1 MKETDSLRQNKLF
14 DYFQDFSVTN
24 GDTPARSSHGR
35 ASGKAPARPKN
46 PLVPPAH
53 GSDRGPF
60 WWRRDGGAELAEH
73 REVSGRMS
81 SVAGDLNTISA
92 KVTAILVPFLLAVLI
107 LALIKEYST
116 PAAWT
121 NADQPATAGL
131 GDGTQ
136 VEPTPETPKPDLQ
149 EAPPVA
155 DSEVSPIIEPQIEDT
170 VIAKVEQEAPV
181 QVEQEK
187 PVDEADAIEAA
198 SAESLI
204 AEPKVEFDEITV
216 KGILYSRDNPTAI
229 IGDRIVHV
237 GDVVLEATVV
247 GITKDTVLFE
257 KPGQRWSCNVQEAVA
272 TP

>member
-1 MKETDSLRQNKLF
+1 M
-14 DYFQDFSVTN
+14 
-24 GDTPARSSHGR
+24 
-35 ASGKAPARPKN
+35 
-46 PLVPPAH
+46 
-53 GSDRGPF
+53 
-60 WWRRDGGAELAEH
+60 
-73 REVSGRMS
+73 
-81 SVAGDLNTISA
+81 
-92 KVTAILVPFLLAVLI
+92 
-107 LALIKEYST
+107 
-116 PAAWT
+116 
-121 NADQPATAGL
+121 
-131 GDGTQ
+131 
-136 VEPTPETPKPDLQ
+136 
-149 EAPPVA
+149 
-155 DSEVSPIIEPQIEDT
+155 SPIIEPQIEDT